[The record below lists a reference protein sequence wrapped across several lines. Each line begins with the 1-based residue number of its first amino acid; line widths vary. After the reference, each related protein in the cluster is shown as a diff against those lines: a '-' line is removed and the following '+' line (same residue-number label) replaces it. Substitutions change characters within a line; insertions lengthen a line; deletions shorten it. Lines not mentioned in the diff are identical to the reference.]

1 MSKNFDKFKPLN
13 GVSRGGLKAA
23 TDDESKDPIEP
34 VKIDSE
40 EKISETSFGFKP
52 APNFVPDEEENV
64 TTETTETL
72 EGSDIDDDSSVEVG
86 YSDVSVEEAI
96 ELKDIPSE
104 ATEAVVDTTEELNS
118 EEVATVVGSIFDKT
132 EENWEKNEPTEYE
145 KLKEQEETK
154 MAGFGINASESQAN
168 TGVSGKAAFKFGGRQ
183 VTTEKPEGIKPE
195 SRIKESEVK
204 GWSKSK
210 FEEILASEIGTGV
223 SKISGK
229 INIHISP
236 EAMLKAVYKLVN
248 AAGAEAD
255 SRGLDI
261 WTDVSKFQKGI
272 KGIVAQTMTTGVGR
286 VSIATFADEVFNII
300 AEQPKVT
307 TEEAKLR
314 AAAIV
319 TSYTGM
325 NILELGNKASST
337 QADVLTLL
345 LDKEV
350 VPKEEDGAY
359 ALILKGLCNEIRY
372 NDADENFVRITLA
385 LEKLFPY
392 AQGTFSAKDFKT
404 FKEGKPVGS
413 MLVTVNNVLS
423 EVVYTVIKEDK

>member
-40 EKISETSFGFKP
+40 EKISETSTSFGFKP

-64 TTETTETL
+64 TTETL

-86 YSDVSVEEAI
+86 YSDVSDEEAI
-96 ELKDIPSE
+96 ELKDVP
-104 ATEAVVDTTEELNS
+104 TEITIDTTEELNS
-118 EEVATVVGSIFDKT
+118 EEVTAVIGNIFDKT
-132 EENWEKNEPTEYE
+132 EENWEKNEPTMLE
-145 KLKEQEETK
+145 KLKAQEETK
-154 MAGFGINASESQAN
+154 MAGFGIKASESQSN
-168 TGVSGKAAFKFGGRQ
+168 GVSEKAAFKFGGRQ

-248 AAGAEAD
+248 AAGAEAE

>member
-64 TTETTETL
+64 TTETL

-86 YSDVSVEEAI
+86 YSDVSDEEEAI

-104 ATEAVVDTTEELNS
+104 ITIDTTEELNS
-118 EEVATVVGSIFDKT
+118 EEVTAVIGNIFDKT
-132 EENWEKNEPTEYE
+132 EENWEKNEPTMLE
-145 KLKEQEETK
+145 KLKAQEETK
-154 MAGFGINASESQAN
+154 MAGFGINKASESQSN
-168 TGVSGKAAFKFGGRQ
+168 GVSEKAAFKFGGRQ

-195 SRIKESEVK
+195 SRIKENEVK

-223 SKISGK
+223 SKVSGK

-248 AAGAEAD
+248 AAGAEAE

>member
-64 TTETTETL
+64 TTETL

-86 YSDVSVEEAI
+86 YSDVSDEEEAI
-96 ELKDIPSE
+96 ELKDVP
-104 ATEAVVDTTEELNS
+104 TEVTIDTTEELNS
-118 EEVATVVGSIFDKT
+118 EEVTAVIGNIFDKT
-132 EENWEKNEPTEYE
+132 EENWEKNEPTMLE
-145 KLKEQEETK
+145 KLKAQEETK
-154 MAGFGINASESQAN
+154 MAGFGIKASESQSNVVAE
-168 TGVSGKAAFKFGGRQ
+168 KAAFKFGGRQ

-236 EAMLKAVYKLVN
+236 EAKRLEVEDAIKARK
-248 AAGAEAD
+248 EKEQK
-255 SRGLDI
+255 RG
-261 WTDVSKFQKGI
+261 TK
-272 KGIVAQTMTTGVGR
+272 
-286 VSIATFADEVFNII
+286 
-300 AEQPKVT
+300 
-307 TEEAKLR
+307 
-314 AAAIV
+314 
-319 TSYTGM
+319 
-325 NILELGNKASST
+325 
-337 QADVLTLL
+337 
-345 LDKEV
+345 
-350 VPKEEDGAY
+350 
-359 ALILKGLCNEIRY
+359 
-372 NDADENFVRITLA
+372 
-385 LEKLFPY
+385 
-392 AQGTFSAKDFKT
+392 
-404 FKEGKPVGS
+404 
-413 MLVTVNNVLS
+413 
-423 EVVYTVIKEDK
+423 

>member
-64 TTETTETL
+64 TTETL

-86 YSDVSVEEAI
+86 YSDVSDEEEAI
-96 ELKDIPSE
+96 ELKDVP
-104 ATEAVVDTTEELNS
+104 TEVTIDTTEELNS
-118 EEVATVVGSIFDKT
+118 EEVTAVIGNIFDKT
-132 EENWEKNEPTEYE
+132 EENWEKNEPTMLE
-145 KLKEQEETK
+145 KLKAQEETK
-154 MAGFGINASESQAN
+154 MAGFGINASESQSNVVAE
-168 TGVSGKAAFKFGGRQ
+168 KAAFKFGGRQ

-248 AAGAEAD
+248 AAGAEAE

-272 KGIVAQTMTTGVGR
+272 KGIVAQTMTTGVER

-404 FKEGKPVGS
+404 FKEGKPIGS

>member
-1 MSKNFDKFKPLN
+1 
-13 GVSRGGLKAA
+13 VS
-23 TDDESKDPIEP
+23 DE
-34 VKIDSE
+34 
-40 EKISETSFGFKP
+40 
-52 APNFVPDEEENV
+52 
-64 TTETTETL
+64 
-72 EGSDIDDDSSVEVG
+72 
-86 YSDVSVEEAI
+86 EEAI
-96 ELKDIPSE
+96 ELKDVPKEVTI
-104 ATEAVVDTTEELNS
+104 DTTEELNS
-118 EEVATVVGSIFDKT
+118 EEVTAVIGNIFDKT
-132 EENWEKNEPTEYE
+132 EENWEKNEPTMLE
-145 KLKEQEETK
+145 KLKAQEETK
-154 MAGFGINASESQAN
+154 MAGFGIKASEPQSN
-168 TGVSGKAAFKFGGRQ
+168 GVSEKAAFKFGGRQ

>member
-52 APNFVPDEEENV
+52 APSFVPDEEENV
-64 TTETTETL
+64 TTETL

-86 YSDVSVEEAI
+86 YSDVSDEEEAI
-96 ELKDIPSE
+96 ELKDVP
-104 ATEAVVDTTEELNS
+104 TEVTIDTTEELNS
-118 EEVATVVGSIFDKT
+118 EEVTAVIGNIFDKT
-132 EENWEKNEPTEYE
+132 EENWEKNEPTMLE
-145 KLKEQEETK
+145 KLKAQEETK
-154 MAGFGINASESQAN
+154 MAGFGIKASESQSN
-168 TGVSGKAAFKFGGRQ
+168 GVSEKAAFKFGGRQ

>member
-40 EKISETSFGFKP
+40 EKVSETSFGFKP
-52 APNFVPDEEENV
+52 APSFVPDEEENV
-64 TTETTETL
+64 TTETL
-72 EGSDIDDDSSVEVG
+72 EGSDIDDDSSIEGEVG
-86 YSDVSVEEAI
+86 YSDVSEEKEAI
-96 ELKDIPSE
+96 KLKGVPLE
-104 ATEAVVDTTEELNS
+104 ATMDTTEELNS
-118 EEVATVVGSIFDKT
+118 EEVASVVGSIFDKT

-145 KLKEQEETK
+145 KLKAQEETN
-154 MAGFGINASESQAN
+154 MALFGMEASVSQAN
-168 TGVSGKAAFKFGGRQ
+168 AGVSEKATFKFGGRQ
-183 VTTEKPEGIKPE
+183 VTTEKPEGVTPE

-210 FEEILASEIGTGV
+210 FEEILAPEIGTGV

-236 EAMLKAVYKLVN
+236 ETMLKAVYKLVN
-248 AAGAEAD
+248 AAGAEAE

-261 WTDVSKFQKGI
+261 WTDISKFQKGI
-272 KGIVAQTMTTGVGR
+272 KGIVAQTMTSGVGR

-345 LDKEV
+345 LDKDV

-404 FKEGKPVGS
+404 FKEGKPIGS